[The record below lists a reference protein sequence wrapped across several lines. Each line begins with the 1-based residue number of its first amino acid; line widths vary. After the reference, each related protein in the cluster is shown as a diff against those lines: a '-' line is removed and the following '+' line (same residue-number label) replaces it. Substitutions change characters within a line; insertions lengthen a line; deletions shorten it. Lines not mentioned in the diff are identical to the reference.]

1 MDDDNLSPQFKD
13 AVSQV
18 LSLPNKPSQENML
31 KLYGLYK
38 RVVIGLPESKEPS
51 ILNFKENAKWKAW
64 YSMRRYSRKQA
75 ELMYI
80 DLVNSLK
87 LKCDI

>member
-1 MDDDNLSPQFKD
+1 MENTSSEFQV
-13 AVSQV
+13 AVSEA
-18 LSLPNKPSQENML
+18 LTLREKPSQENML

-38 RVVIGLPESKEPS
+38 RVTIGLSPTTEPR
-51 ILNFKENAKWKAW
+51 ILKFKENAKWKAW
-64 YSMRRYSRKQA
+64 NSMNRYSRRQA

-87 LKCDI
+87 I